1 MLNLPFF
8 IAKRYLFSK
17 RKKNFI
23 NIISWLSVVVVAF
36 ITAALIVV
44 LSVFNGL
51 GELLQTLNNSF
62 DPPIK
67 IEAAEG
73 KTFTISDSLL
83 QKTKAVAGVALVTE
97 VLEDY
102 AYLRY
107 QDANQ
112 IITLKGVGSNFV
124 DHHRLDDAMVAGE
137 LTLTKDSVDYA
148 IIGQGIEIN
157 LSIDVTNP
165 LYPLQLYYIKNPKA
179 KSLDVSNLYTQ
190 RNIAPGGVFSI
201 VQNFNDNYIVVPL
214 HFAQALM
221 GMGKKLTSLEVKA
234 KEGADLLQ
242 VQQNLKAALG
252 PAFIVLTHEEQH
264 KDLYRL
270 VKMEKLFTFLA
281 FALLLAI
288 GAINIFFSLMM
299 LALDKKKDISVL
311 AAMGADAAL
320 IKKIFIS
327 EGAFIAFLG
336 TFSGLLFGG
345 LVCWLQMQFGFVSMG
360 METAVMDGYPI
371 KPIVSDFVLTL
382 SVVSLIT
389 FGISFHPARLAA
401 RSAAVENL

>member
-1 MLNLPFF
+1 MNLPFF

-67 IEAAEG
+67 VEVAEG
-73 KTFTISDSLL
+73 KTFTMSDSLL
-83 QKTKAVAGVALVTE
+83 QKITAVTGVEVVTE

-112 IITLKGVGSNFV
+112 IVTLKGVGSNFI
-124 DHHRLDDAMVAGE
+124 DHHRLDNAMVAGE
-137 LTLTKDSVDYA
+137 LVLTKDSVDYA
-148 IIGQGIEIN
+148 LIGQGIEIN
-157 LSIDVTNP
+157 LSVDVTNP
-165 LYPLQLYYIKNPKA
+165 LYPLQLYYIKNPSA
-179 KSLDVSNLYTQ
+179 KSLDISNLYNQ

-201 VQNFNDNYIVVPL
+201 VQSFNDNYIIVPL
-214 HFAQALM
+214 HFAQSLM
-221 GMGKKLTSLEVKA
+221 GTGNKRTSLEIKT
-234 KEGADLLQ
+234 KEDADLLE
-242 VQQNLKAALG
+242 VQQNLKDALG
-252 PAFIVLTHEEQH
+252 PAFTVLTHNEQH

-281 FALLLAI
+281 FSLLLAI

-311 AAMGADAAL
+311 VAMGADAAL
-320 IKKIFIS
+320 IRKIFIS

-336 TFSGLLFGG
+336 SFSGLLFGG
-345 LVCWLQMQFGFVSMG
+345 LVCWLQMQFGLVSMG
-360 METAVMDGYPI
+360 METAVMEGYPI
-371 KPIVSDFVLTL
+371 KPIASDFVLTL
-382 SVVSLIT
+382 GVVSLIT
-389 FGISFHPARLAA
+389 FVISFHPARLAA
-401 RSAAVENL
+401 GSAAVEHL